1 MTLRKTFYMDK
12 DDEIGIKEAILIG
25 LMVPVIIY
33 KALEMM
39 RVRQSF

>member
-1 MTLRKTFYMDK
+1 MDK